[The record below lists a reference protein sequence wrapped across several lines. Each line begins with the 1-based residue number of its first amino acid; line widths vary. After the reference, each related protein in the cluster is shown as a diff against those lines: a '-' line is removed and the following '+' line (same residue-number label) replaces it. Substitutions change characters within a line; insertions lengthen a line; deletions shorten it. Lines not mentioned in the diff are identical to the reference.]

1 MKGLLLDEMISPK
14 VAEQLRALGVD
25 VVAISES
32 PTLRRTPDPD
42 VLELA
47 AGQDRVL
54 VTDNIKDFAPLNAS
68 WAAQGRTHHGI
79 LFISSRTYPH
89 DRSRVGHLVSALQQR
104 VSADRWPTPGQV
116 AFL

>member
-32 PTLRRTPDPD
+32 PTLRPAPDPE
-42 VLELA
+42 VLGLA

-54 VTDNIKDFAPLNAS
+54 VTDNIKDFAPLNVS

-79 LFISSRTYPH
+79 LFVSSRTCPH
-89 DRSRVGHLVSALQQR
+89 DRSRVERIVSSLQQR

>member
-47 AGQDRVL
+47 AGQARVL

-68 WAAQGRTHHGI
+68 WAAQGPDPPRHPVRELQDLPSRSLTRRTH
-79 LFISSRTYPH
+79 
-89 DRSRVGHLVSALQQR
+89 RVRAPAASQR
-104 VSADRWPTPGQV
+104 
-116 AFL
+116 